1 MMMMMNTNSLGTS
14 PTDSLTLGDGITQV
28 TADTGSTILCS
39 VKLTRFLTCC
49 NYIPHV
55 TTSSSDCPIVFI
67 YKCRLFTDE
76 GSCTLLKRL
85 NYCFSVLASATN

>member
-67 YKCRLFTDE
+67 YTRVPV
-76 GSCTLLKRL
+76 SV
-85 NYCFSVLASATN
+85 NYSLMKAVVLC